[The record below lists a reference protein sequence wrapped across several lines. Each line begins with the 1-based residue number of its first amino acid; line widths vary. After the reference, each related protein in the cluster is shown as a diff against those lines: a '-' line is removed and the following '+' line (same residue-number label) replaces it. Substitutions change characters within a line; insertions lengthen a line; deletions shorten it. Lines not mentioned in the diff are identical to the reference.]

1 MTIIRCIFV
10 LFLCVEEAEGNS
22 NFDLGDISLFGQVS
36 DHDVMVI
43 IK

>member
-10 LFLCVEEAEGNS
+10 LFLCVGEAEGNS

-36 DHDVMVI
+36 DVMVI